1 MKTYMAILGGVLA
14 VFASSVQADSFSPCQ
29 VAYLSGLEFFE
40 QGEYQEASD
49 SFFESITLDP
59 EPDAELA
66 EYIPY
71 LYLAVSRYETG
82 HTREARDALIQSQV
96 YGVAPETEAGK
107 SLLSRY
113 AAQIMSA
120 PLDQTELVMT
130 PQSSPVSIAD
140 KSYSISENEAQIIR
154 AQVLK
159 RCALSSKV
167 SDNKLPWY
175 FHYEYGKN
183 LLEAGDSQRAIDAF
197 TLGANIS
204 EDPGRDKR
212 MYGMWFVDYLPYY
225 QIALAHSKLGD
236 WESARHA
243 IMTSENFGEF
253 SPNDPDY
260 EAYTL
265 LEQLIEKNL
274 KNTDS

>member
-14 VFASSVQADSFSPCQ
+14 VFTVSAQAEAFSPCQ
-29 VAYLSGLEFFE
+29 VSYLTGLEFFE
-40 QGEYQEASD
+40 RGEFQEASD

-71 LYLAVSRYETG
+71 LYLSVSRYELG

-96 YGVAPETEAGK
+96 YGVAPETEEGK
-107 SLLSRY
+107 ALLDQY
-113 AAQIMSA
+113 AAKIMSA
-120 PLDQTELVMT
+120 PLDQPELVAA
-130 PQSSPVSIAD
+130 PQSSPVAGEGR
-140 KSYSISENEAQIIR
+140 SYSISENEAQIIR

-159 RCALSSKV
+159 RCALSTKV
-167 SDNKLPWY
+167 SNNKLPWY
-175 FHYEYGKN
+175 FHYEYGRD

-212 MYGMWFVDYLPYY
+212 MYGMWFIDYLPYY

-236 WESARHA
+236 WQSASHA
-243 IMTSENFGEF
+243 IETSENFGEF

-260 EAYTL
+260 EAFTS
-265 LEQLIEKNL
+265 LEQLIQENL
-274 KNTDS
+274 ESKDS

>member
-14 VFASSVQADSFSPCQ
+14 VFAVSVKAETFSPCQ

-40 QGEYQEASD
+40 RGEYQEASD

-71 LYLAVSRYETG
+71 LYLSVSRYELG
-82 HTREARDALIQSQV
+82 RIQEARDALIQSQV
-96 YGVAPETEAGK
+96 YGVAPETEEGK
-107 SLLSRY
+107 ALLERY
-113 AAQIMSA
+113 AAKIMSA
-120 PLDQTELVMT
+120 PLDQPEMVAV
-130 PQSSPVSIAD
+130 PQSSPVAID
-140 KSYSISENEAQIIR
+140 GRSYSISENEAQIIR

-167 SDNKLPWY
+167 SHNKLPWY
-175 FHYEYGKN
+175 FHYEYGKD
-183 LLEAGDSQRAIDAF
+183 LLEAGDSQRAIEAF

-212 MYGMWFVDYLPYY
+212 MYGMWFIDYLPYY

-236 WESARHA
+236 WESAQHA
-243 IMTSENFGEF
+243 IQTSENFGEF
-253 SPNDPDY
+253 SPSDPDY
-260 EAYTL
+260 EAFTS

-274 KNTDS
+274 KNNDS